1 MIKPVGLTRQSI
13 DPILVSKTLFLL
25 LSFIFMASV
34 LTGQSFKASSMEKIL
49 YGVAYYPEYMP
60 SERLEEDV
68 KLMKECGINMVRIAE
83 STWAFQEPRDGEFN
97 LDYIGKVLDIM
108 HRNDIEVIVGTPTY
122 AIPSWLAK
130 KHPEILV
137 ETKQGKSL
145 YGPRQNMDISHP
157 TYRYYAERI
166 IRKLVDYVHDHPA
179 VIGYQVDNETKHY
192 QTGGENV
199 QKQFVKYLQTQFT
212 SPGEMTK
219 AYGLNYWSN
228 SIFHWEDMPSTLGS
242 INASLINEFKTFQRQ
257 LVTDFLAW
265 QVDIVN
271 EYKRPGQFVMQN
283 FDLEWRDGSYAIQ
296 PDVDHFEASRA
307 LDIAGI
313 DIYHKTQD
321 DLDGVTIGLAG
332 DLARS
337 MKQDNYL
344 VVETQAQSILNTA
357 KQRLHYPGQLR
368 LQAYSHLASGANMVA
383 YWPWH
388 SIHNAAETYWK
399 GLLSHDMEPNP
410 TFLEAKQIATEFQ
423 KLGKHLVNLE
433 KSNKVAIYF
442 SNESLSALDWFYFS
456 KSLNYNDIVR
466 NFYEI
471 LFKAN
476 IECDFIDHT
485 SQDLSKYKLI
495 LVPPLYVA
503 SEKELERLNR
513 FAKDG
518 GHILYA
524 FKSGFSNENVQVHTL
539 RQPGALR
546 EPAGISYQQF
556 TNIDKLPL
564 KENPFEVAVEEN
576 YVSIWA
582 ELLNAES
589 AEVIASYDH
598 PHWGKYAA
606 ITKNRYGK
614 GSVTYLGTWPS
625 QAILE
630 KVIQKAAIEAKVADG
645 TQKLAFPLITRSGQ
659 NKMKKMVHYFLNY
672 SPVAQSFSY
681 PFDPGIELFSG
692 KDINTAGEIQLE
704 PWDLVIV
711 EEK

>member
-1 MIKPVGLTRQSI
+1 MK
-13 DPILVSKTLFLL
+13 KTLSFLFFVTL
-25 LSFIFMASV
+25 IAPGLH
-34 LTGQSFKASSMEKIL
+34 GQSFKASGMEKIL

-60 SERLEEDV
+60 YDRLKEDV
-68 KLMKECGINMVRIAE
+68 KLMKECGINVIRIAE

-108 HRNDIEVIVGTPTY
+108 HKNNIQVIVGTPTY
-122 AIPSWLAK
+122 AIPAWLAR

-137 ETKQGKSL
+137 ETKQGKSV

-157 TYRYYAERI
+157 TYRYYAERV
-166 IRKLVDYVHDHPA
+166 IRKLIDYVHDHPA

-192 QTGGENV
+192 HTEGENV
-199 QKQFVKYLQTQFT
+199 QQQFVKYLQTKFA
-212 SPGEMTK
+212 SPAEMTT

-228 SIFHWEDMPSTLGS
+228 SIFHWEDMPSTIGS
-242 INASLINEFKTFQRQ
+242 INASLINEFKTFQRK

-296 PDVDHFEASRA
+296 PDVDHFEASKP

-313 DIYHKTQD
+313 DVYHKTQD
-321 DLDGVTIGLAG
+321 DLDGVTIALAG

-388 SIHNAAETYWK
+388 SIHNAAETFWK

-410 TFLEAKQIATEFQ
+410 TFLEAKQIASEFDRLNQ
-423 KLGKHLVNLE
+423 HLVNF
-433 KSNKVAIYF
+433 KKINRVAIYS

-456 KSLNYNDIVR
+456 KALNYNDIVR
-466 NFYEI
+466 SFYEI
-471 LFKAN
+471 LFKSN

-485 SQDLSKYKLI
+485 TKDLSKYKLI

-503 SEKELERLNR
+503 SKQELEQLNR
-513 FAKDG
+513 FAENG

-524 FKSGFSNENVQVHTL
+524 FKSGFCNENVQVSTS
-539 RQPGALR
+539 RQPGFLR
-546 EPAGISYQQF
+546 EPAGFSYQQF
-556 TNIDKLPL
+556 TNIDTLSL
-564 KENPFEVAVEEN
+564 KGNPFEVSEAEN
-576 YVSIWA
+576 YVSVWA
-582 ELLNAES
+582 ELLTVETAE
-589 AEVIASYDH
+589 ALAVYDH
-598 PHWGKYAA
+598 PYWGKYAA
-606 ITKNRYGK
+606 LTKNHYGK
-614 GSVTYLGTWPS
+614 GSITYLGTWPS
-625 QAILE
+625 KAILK
-630 KVIQKAAIEAKVADG
+630 KVIQQSAREAKVLDTAQNI
-645 TQKLAFPLITRSGQ
+645 TFPIITRSGQ
-659 NKMKKMVHYFLNY
+659 NAKKKKVHYFLNY
-672 SPVAQSFSY
+672 SADAQAFSY
-681 PFDPGIELFSG
+681 PFEAGVELLTG
-692 KDINTAGEIQLE
+692 KEIRVDESMHLK
-704 PWDLVIV
+704 PWDLAIV